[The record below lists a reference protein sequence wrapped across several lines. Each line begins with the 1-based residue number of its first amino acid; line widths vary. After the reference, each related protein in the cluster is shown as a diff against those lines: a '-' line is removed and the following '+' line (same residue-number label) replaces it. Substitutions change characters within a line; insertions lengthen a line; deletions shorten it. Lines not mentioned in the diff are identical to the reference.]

1 MKKMGKLDN
10 LLDDWIK
17 TAKELS
23 EVSNSLTLSILKRLS
38 EVERKVNLLI
48 KYVGQEEEKLE
59 EKDDGKNRQNN
70 Q

>member
-1 MKKMGKLDN
+1 MGKLDN